1 MNPTLPL
8 LENLLRTRIE
18 VLNVQRLRHAP
29 GYAIRETIVPTPR
42 LLLAIAGEARYRIE
56 DATLTFR
63 RGSML
68 LVPAA
73 MRRSWTASGPARQRF
88 ELAWLEF
95 RPAER
100 MGVLPTYF
108 LASGCDVALEGAA
121 FERLHRLQ
129 ALNDPLHTLSAEGE
143 AKALLARFLSR
154 AQPGDGPAQPAGR
167 TAGDRAVLEALAW
180 LGANFA
186 QPDALDDLPERVGL
200 SPNHF
205 RLIFKQH
212 FGLSAQRYLTT
223 LRMRAAR
230 ALLQESAR
238 PIKEIAAAA
247 GYRDPLFFSRH
258 YRAFW
263 KRTPSQDRSFNP

>member
-1 MNPTLPL
+1 MNPALPL
-8 LENLLRTRIE
+8 LESLLRARIE
-18 VLNVQRLRHAP
+18 VLNVQRVRHAP

-42 LLLAIAGEARYRIE
+42 LLLAIGGEARYRIE

-73 MRRSWTASGPARQRF
+73 MRRGWAASGPARQRF
-88 ELAWLEF
+88 ELVWLEF

-100 MGVLPTYF
+100 MGVLPPYF
-108 LASGCDVALEGAA
+108 LANGCDVALEAAA
-121 FERLHRLQ
+121 FDRLHRLQ
-129 ALNDPLHTLSAEGE
+129 VLNDPLHTLSAEGE

-154 AQPGDGPAQPAGR
+154 AQAGTGPAKHAGR
-167 TAGDRAVLEALAW
+167 TSGDRAVLEALAW
-180 LGANFA
+180 LGANFSE
-186 QPDALDDLPERVGL
+186 PKALDGLPERVGL

-205 RLIFKQH
+205 RLLFKQH

-238 PIKEIAAAA
+238 PIKEIAAAT

-258 YRAFW
+258 YRTFW
-263 KRTPSQDRSFNP
+263 KRMPSQDRAFNP